1 MCRHNNLANLPTWSV
16 LGQNSVKIGH
26 FKKNQSIQKKMLTT
40 QLFKLCF
47 ISLKYLWNHYEVN
60 HNIRILKINSGLNR
74 AT

>member
-1 MCRHNNLANLPTWSV
+1 MADYNLQINYNLLTDDNLQIS
-16 LGQNSVKIGH
+16 SA
-26 FKKNQSIQKKMLTT
+26 FKKNQSIKKMLTT
-40 QLFKLCF
+40 PLFKLCF